1 MQISSHFDLP
11 PQKGIMLSGDAR
23 YAVGRLASAVVTMTG
38 AAYVREQ
45 LLSDPEVLSGALD
58 GMRVRIA
65 VVSPDG
71 ATFLV

>member
-1 MQISSHFDLP
+1 
-11 PQKGIMLSGDAR
+11 MLSGDAR

-58 GMRVRIA
+58 GIRVRIQA
-65 VVSPDG
+65 RKIGGDRSDFTRVAEGRMLSD
-71 ATFLV
+71 